1 MKRSFRKGLF
11 LSPPCPLS
19 LSLSDTHSIT
29 FSLFFSLSLY
39 HSYSF
44 SVFFSLSLALSLSL
58 TDNSSLTSI
67 SNLYSGAS
75 IGITEWHW
83 DPVTTMSTAS
93 SEDAIWA
100 HRRVV
105 SHLSAMV
112 APLPLPWSPCVPY
125 STGVRARVASHPI
138 LSQHSS
144 TSH

>member
-19 LSLSDTHSIT
+19 LSLSLSHTHYIT
-29 FSLFFSLSLY
+29 FSVY
-39 HSYSF
+39 
-44 SVFFSLSLALSLSL
+44 FSLSLAPSISLSLSL
-58 TDNSSLTSI
+58 TDNPSLTPI
-67 SNLYSGAS
+67 SNFYSGAS

-100 HRRVV
+100 HRRAV

-112 APLPLPWSPCVPY
+112 APLQLPWSPCVPY

-138 LSQHSS
+138 LSQPSS

>member
-19 LSLSDTHSIT
+19 LAHTHSIT
-29 FSLFFSLSLY
+29 VSLSITL
-39 HSYSF
+39 SLLLF
-44 SVFFSLSLALSLSL
+44 LCFFLPLPCSLSLSLSL
-58 TDNSSLTSI
+58 TDNPSLTPI
-67 SNLYSGAS
+67 SNFYSGAS

-100 HRRVV
+100 HRRAV
-105 SHLSAMV
+105 SHLSAMF

-138 LSQHSS
+138 LSQPSS